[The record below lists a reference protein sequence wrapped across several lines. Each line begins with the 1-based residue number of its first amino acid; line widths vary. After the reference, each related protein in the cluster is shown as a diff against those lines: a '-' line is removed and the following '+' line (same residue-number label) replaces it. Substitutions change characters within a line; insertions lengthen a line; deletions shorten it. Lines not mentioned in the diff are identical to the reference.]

1 MPVTSD
7 ALSVS
12 VESADISDETSPSE
26 GPDHNMILV
35 PSEVSSVSAQ
45 PAAIPATTPNPKPSA
60 QANTKPKE
68 QRGPLNDQEKSDIG
82 QVFQDMIKSHQKVT
96 VEAVRGISDETSPS
110 DGPDHNMIPV
120 PSEVSSVSAQPAAIP
135 ATNPNRK
142 PSAQTK
148 TRPKQQKRDI
158 GQVFQDMIKSH
169 QKVTVEAVRGISDE
183 TSPSEGPDHNMIPV
197 PSEVSSVSAQP
208 AAIPATN
215 PKPKPSTQTNTKT
228 KQQKR
233 PLNDLEKS
241 DIGQVFQ
248 DMIKS
253 HEKVTVRGKLKNST
267 KLQHLLTIDGMDV
280 KVADRVRLCQTKS
293 KSEAGGESKS
303 ESRPQQIPATSKYR
317 AVQAAISQ
325 VNSSE
330 VDEYDIESEE
340 VETGTRQEWSEEDT
354 KKHSRKLRKRENMSE
369 KDGNKNDNKRQ
380 PEGHS

>member
-1 MPVTSD
+1 MFV
-7 ALSVS
+7 
-12 VESADISDETSPSE
+12 
-26 GPDHNMILV
+26 
-35 PSEVSSVSAQ
+35 
-45 PAAIPATTPNPKPSA
+45 
-60 QANTKPKE
+60 
-68 QRGPLNDQEKSDIG
+68 
-82 QVFQDMIKSHQKVT
+82 VFVF
-96 VEAVRGISDETSPS
+96 VFVLVRGISDKTSPS
-110 DGPDHNMIPV
+110 EGPDHNMIPV

-158 GQVFQDMIKSH
+158 GQVFQDTIKSH

-183 TSPSEGPDHNMIPV
+183 ASPSEGPDHNMIPV

-215 PKPKPSTQTNTKT
+215 PNPKPSTQTNTKP

-253 HEKVTVRGKLKNST
+253 HEKVTVEAVRGKLKNST

-303 ESRPQQIPATSKYR
+303 ESRPPRIPATSKYR

-325 VNSSE
+325 VNSSK

-354 KKHSRKLRKRENMSE
+354 KNIQENLE
-369 KDGNKNDNKRQ
+369 KEKTCLKKMAIKWFFNKNDNLKDILRRNGLKRCQ
-380 PEGHS
+380 DKLKNEWKNLKKK

>member
-68 QRGPLNDQEKSDIG
+68 QRGPLNDQEKS
-82 QVFQDMIKSHQKVT
+82 
-96 VEAVRGISDETSPS
+96 
-110 DGPDHNMIPV
+110 
-120 PSEVSSVSAQPAAIP
+120 
-135 ATNPNRK
+135 
-142 PSAQTK
+142 
-148 TRPKQQKRDI
+148 DI

>member
-1 MPVTSD
+1 MTAEAVRG
-7 ALSVS
+7 
-12 VESADISDETSPSE
+12 ISDETSPSK
-26 GPDHNMILV
+26 GLDHNMIPV

-45 PAAIPATTPNPKPSA
+45 PAAIPATNPNRKPSA
-60 QANTKPKE
+60 QTKTRPK
-68 QRGPLNDQEKSDIG
+68 QQKRDIG

-96 VEAVRGISDETSPS
+96 VEAVRGISDETSS
-110 DGPDHNMIPV
+110 SEGPDHNMIPV

-183 TSPSEGPDHNMIPV
+183 TSSSEGPDHNMIPV

-215 PKPKPSTQTNTKT
+215 PNPKPSTQTNTKP

-241 DIGQVFQ
+241 DIG
-248 DMIKS
+248 
-253 HEKVTVRGKLKNST
+253 
-267 KLQHLLTIDGMDV
+267 
-280 KVADRVRLCQTKS
+280 
-293 KSEAGGESKS
+293 
-303 ESRPQQIPATSKYR
+303 
-317 AVQAAISQ
+317 
-325 VNSSE
+325 
-330 VDEYDIESEE
+330 
-340 VETGTRQEWSEEDT
+340 
-354 KKHSRKLRKRENMSE
+354 
-369 KDGNKNDNKRQ
+369 
-380 PEGHS
+380 